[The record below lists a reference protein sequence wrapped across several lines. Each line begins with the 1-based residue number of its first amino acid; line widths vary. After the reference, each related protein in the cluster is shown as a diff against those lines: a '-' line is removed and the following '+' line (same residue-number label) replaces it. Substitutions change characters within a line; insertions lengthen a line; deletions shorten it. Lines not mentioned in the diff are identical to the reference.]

1 MMILPDKKDAIHKAW
16 LYRILEAIADD
27 AYLPSV
33 LYFKGGTCASMLGWL
48 DRFSVDIDFDYAGD
62 AKDVEKTR
70 KALEYLFKALGL
82 TVKDFSKKGIQYFLK
97 YENTGRSTVKVEASF
112 PLFSASTYASQR
124 FVEIDRILTCQTK
137 ETMFAHKLVALQD
150 RFAKTRHI
158 AGRDVYDIH
167 HFFLH
172 GYHYNAKVIQERCG
186 VDAKKFFLGLLSFF
200 DRTVTDKVIT
210 EDLSSLLTSEKF
222 VQMRKILKREVMLFI
237 KDEIARLS

>member
-1 MMILPDKKDAIHKAW
+1 MILPHKKDAIHKAW

-48 DRFSVDIDFDYAGD
+48 DRFSIDLDFDYAGG
-62 AKDVEKTR
+62 AKDIEKTR
-70 KALEYLFKALGL
+70 KALERLFNTLGL
-82 TVKDFSKKGIQYFLK
+82 AVKDSSKKGIQYFLK
-97 YENTGRSTVKVEASF
+97 YEHTGRSTVKVDATF
-112 PLFSASTYASQR
+112 PLFSASTYAPQR
-124 FVEIDRILTCQTK
+124 LVEIDRILTCQTK

-167 HFFLH
+167 YFFLH
-172 GYHYNAKVIQERCG
+172 GYHYNAQVIQERCG
-186 VDAKKFFLGLLSFF
+186 MDAKKFFSVLLAFLE
-200 DRTVTDKVIT
+200 RTVTDKVIT
-210 EDLSSLLTSEKF
+210 EDLSSLLTPEKF
-222 VQMRKILKREVMLFI
+222 AQMRKILKREVALFI